1 MLKKEFTSFDVAS
14 VLIELKQEI
23 LDSRVNNIYQTDAKT
38 FTFKL
43 HKTDKSP
50 ILLVFEAGRRI
61 HLTNYSLDN
70 PSNPPAFCMALR
82 KYLRG
87 AWLVNI
93 EQYEFERLVS
103 LSFKTQQGVM
113 KLVIELFGEGNVI
126 LVNEKGE
133 ILQAMV
139 YKRMRDRNILRGAVF
154 ELPPSSGKNPFK
166 VNIHEIAEALRKSG
180 DVEVVRTLARFLGIG
195 GVYAEELLLRARIDK
210 RKAGNLL
217 VEDEVKA
224 VFEALQSLLSPLL
237 LRKLEACIVI
247 GDEDA
252 FLDAV
257 PFKLKRYEDAK
268 VQLFPSFQAALDEF
282 YAKTTTIE
290 KARAQIQTADLKREE
305 EKIKRIIAEQQQIVT
320 EAEKNAEIE
329 KKIGDAIYAH
339 SKELQILLDLF
350 SKAKFENKNW
360 NTAITKILTEKHAG
374 KVPSIFFDSFDVRN
388 LAINVVV
395 DDLKFSLSLRKTL
408 FENAA
413 EFYER
418 GKKAKQKGAGALAA
432 LAQSKTRLTEIQAG
446 LSEAER
452 LKNLKPAEA
461 LEALSKRRVESKEWY
476 EKFRWFRSSEG
487 FLVVAG
493 KDVVS
498 NEVLVKKYTA
508 PHDVVFHAEI
518 VGSPFVVVKTE
529 GKDLGEQTLKEAG
542 EYAASFSRAWREGM
556 GSADVYWVKPDQL
569 RKSSVS
575 GEFVPHGAFAVIGKR
590 NWMRSTPLRVA
601 VGIIENNGKLDFF
614 GGAVDAVK
622 AKAKAFLVLVPGDQT
637 GKDLLSKVLRELMCK
652 LPKDQSDKLGKV
664 SIEDIREFIPYTKGR
679 VLQSS

>member
-1 MLKKEFTSFDVAS
+1 MVKKEFTSFDVAS
-14 VLIELKQEI
+14 VVLELKEEI

-38 FTFKL
+38 FTLKL
-43 HKTDKSP
+43 HKVDKPP
-50 ILLVFEAGRRI
+50 IRLVIEAGRRV
-61 HLTNYSLDN
+61 HLTSYTVEN

-87 AWLVNI
+87 AWLVNV
-93 EQYEFERLVS
+93 EQHEFERLVAF
-103 LSFKTQQGVM
+103 SFKTHEGFM
-113 KLVIELFGEGNVI
+113 KVVVELFGEGNVI
-126 LVNEKGE
+126 LVSEKGE

-154 ELPPSSGKNPFK
+154 ELPPASGKNPFK
-166 VNIHEIAEALRKSG
+166 INKNELSEVIRKSG

-195 GVYAEELLLRARIDK
+195 GTYAEELLLRAGVDK
-210 RKAGNLL
+210 QKSGNVLT
-217 VEDEVKA
+217 EDEIKA
-224 VFEALQSLLSPLL
+224 VFDALQSLLSPLL
-237 LRKLEACIVI
+237 LKKLEPCIVFDKEN
-247 GDEDA
+247 G
-252 FLDAV
+252 FLDVV
-257 PFKLKRYEDAK
+257 PFKLKRYDDANVK
-268 VQLFPSFQAALDEF
+268 VFPTFQAALDEF
-282 YAKTTTIE
+282 YVKTITVE

-305 EKIKRIIAEQQQIVT
+305 EKLKRIIAEQQQIV
-320 EAEKNAEIE
+320 AECEKSAEVE

-339 SKELQILLDLF
+339 AEELQTLLDLF
-350 SKAKFENKNW
+350 SKAKLENKDW
-360 NTAITKILTEKHAG
+360 NAATTKIIPEKRAG
-374 KVPSIFFDSFDVRN
+374 KAPFVFFESFDSRN
-388 LAINVVV
+388 LAINVAV
-395 DDLKFSLSLRKTL
+395 DSLKFSLSLRKTL

-418 GKKAKQKGAGALAA
+418 GKKAKQKGAGALTA
-432 LAQSKTRLTEIQAG
+432 LTQSKKQLAEIQAG

-452 LKNLKPAEA
+452 LKNLKPIEA

-476 EKFRWFRSSEG
+476 EKFRWFKSSED

-498 NEVLVKKYTA
+498 NEVLIKKYTA
-508 PHDVVFHAEI
+508 PQDIVFHAEI

-529 GKDLGEQTLKEAG
+529 GKQPSEQTLKEAG

-569 RKSSVS
+569 RKSGLS

-590 NWMRSTPLRVA
+590 NWMRSTPLQVA
-601 VGIIENNGKLDFF
+601 VGISEKNGELRFF

-637 GKDLLSKVLRELMCK
+637 GKDLLRKVLKELTSK
-652 LPKDQSDKLGKV
+652 LPKEQHEKLGKV
-664 SIEDIREFIPYTKGR
+664 SIEDIREFIPYVKGR
-679 VLQSS
+679 IVDVA